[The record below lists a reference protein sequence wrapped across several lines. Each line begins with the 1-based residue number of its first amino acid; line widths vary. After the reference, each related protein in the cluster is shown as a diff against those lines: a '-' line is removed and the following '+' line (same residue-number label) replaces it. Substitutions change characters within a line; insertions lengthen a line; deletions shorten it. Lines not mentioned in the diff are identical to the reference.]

1 MLSWCLQQNNCPKY
15 QAKGDADV
23 RIVKTAVESAHEKN
37 TVLVGED
44 MDLLVPLRFYIRLD
58 SRDGEKEELQ
68 KTLMESED
76 H

>member
-1 MLSWCLQQNNCPKY
+1 M
-15 QAKGDADV
+15 
-23 RIVKTAVESAHEKN
+23 ESAQEKN

>member
-1 MLSWCLQQNNCPKY
+1 M
-15 QAKGDADV
+15 
-23 RIVKTAVESAHEKN
+23 ESAQEKN

-58 SRDGEKEELQ
+58 SRDGEKELQ

-76 H
+76 HEEAVRKE